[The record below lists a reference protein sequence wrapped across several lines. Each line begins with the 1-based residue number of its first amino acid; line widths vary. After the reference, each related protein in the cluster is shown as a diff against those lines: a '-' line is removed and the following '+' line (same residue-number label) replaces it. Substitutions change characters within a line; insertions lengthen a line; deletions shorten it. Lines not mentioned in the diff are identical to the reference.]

1 MMSRQEPSPQEGM
14 PRWVKGFLVVGALL
28 LVLIVAALL
37 TGHGPGR
44 HLGSGPVPAVVHS
57 ERG

>member
-1 MMSRQEPSPQEGM
+1 MSRREPVPEEGM

-28 LVLIVAALL
+28 LVVVVVAVL

-44 HLGSGPVPAVVHS
+44 HLGSGSVSGVVRS

>member
-1 MMSRQEPSPQEGM
+1 MSRREPIPEEGM

-28 LVLIVAALL
+28 LVLIVAAAL

-44 HLGSGPVPAVVHS
+44 HLGSESVPAVVRS

>member
-1 MMSRQEPSPQEGM
+1 MSRREPIPEEGM

-28 LVLIVAALL
+28 LVVIAVAVL

-44 HLGSGPVPAVVHS
+44 HLGSGPVAAVVRS